1 MPVTMETFYKHVKA
15 SSERCARRLEEEWL
29 QECCELIDN
38 LRDSIE
44 EWMPQDD
51 QVSTMY
57 VKKKRSDVL
66 NEIANEWKRSC

>member
-51 QVSTMY
+51 QVSRLKYNVCKEEKVRCT
-57 VKKKRSDVL
+57 KRYC
-66 NEIANEWKRSC
+66 K